1 LSNNFD
7 VQTFFASRWQDRHFD
22 WDSLVEDVQC
32 RKDFCNV
39 MGTEI
44 FARRCACE
52 IFGNIT
58 MQQVGTIQNINW

>member
-1 LSNNFD
+1 
-7 VQTFFASRWQDRHFD
+7 
-22 WDSLVEDVQC
+22 
-32 RKDFCNV
+32 